1 MPESGGVDCSCCCC
15 THELASLGV
24 RAAAATEEEPGAG
37 DAGRR
42 PASIFLV
49 MGSDSKSSES
59 LLLQLL
65 LMLMQ
70 LRLTA
75 LLAFCSFPA
84 CCGALPEPLLGENS
98 WKASRVKLETG
109 MSSIGEQGPSD
120 TARRV
125 CERRTC
131 ESGQMEPNRGGNAES
146 NGKRK
151 SVVEC
156 AAEKE
161 GVTQY

>member
-1 MPESGGVDCSCCCC
+1 MPESGGVNCSCCFCC

-59 LLLQLL
+59 LLLLL

-75 LLAFCSFPA
+75 LLAFCSYPA
-84 CCGALPEPLLGENS
+84 CCGVLPEPLLGDNS

-120 TARRV
+120 TARREFV
-125 CERRTC
+125 REEVVKVGDAIQSGWRRGLKWEAKC
-131 ESGQMEPNRGGNAES
+131 W
-146 NGKRK
+146 
-151 SVVEC
+151 
-156 AAEKE
+156 
-161 GVTQY
+161 